1 MDAKITLAFDE
12 EVVKAAKAFAA
23 RHNISLSRLMEHL
36 LRQITSGDYVD
47 LESLPIADWVAQVA
61 EGEATYSTRPKSKKQ
76 LRSEFYEKK

>member
-12 EVVKAAKAFAA
+12 EVIKSAKAFAE
-23 RHNISLSRLMEHL
+23 RQNMSLSRLMEHL
-36 LRQITSGDYVD
+36 LRQITSGEYAD

-61 EGEATYSTRPKSKKQ
+61 EGEATYRTKSKGKKQ